1 MSAPLVGRDGN
12 AIGGRGP
19 PGTSAPT
26 MPRVL
31 SAPMVGRDVPG
42 AACARGH
49 LRERHRGHGP
59 PGTSA
64 PTMPRVLPAPL
75 VGRDVP
81 GAPRTRERPRGH
93 RPRPPKADGS
103 AEEEV
108 RAAPLNAFVPIDVTT
123 VFEPSPTASRRAKDP
138 RRPRRVASNKSFTP
152 NGKSEHGRGRAPG
165 YLGPIKKS
173 IFILKIAV
181 E

>member
-1 MSAPLVGRDGN
+1 MPRILPAPLVGRDVPG
-12 AIGGRGP
+12 APRTRGRHRERPRGRGP

-31 SAPMVGRDVPG
+31 SAP
-42 AACARGH
+42 
-49 LRERHRGHGP
+49 
-59 PGTSA
+59 
-64 PTMPRVLPAPL
+64 L

-81 GAPRTRERPRGH
+81 GAPRTRERPRAR

-108 RAAPLNAFVPIDVTT
+108 RAVPLNAFVPIDVTT
-123 VFEPSPTASRRAKDP
+123 MFEPSSTASRRAKDP

-173 IFILKIAV
+173 IFINIYHNILTDSTEQRPLQIFSAS
-181 E
+181 